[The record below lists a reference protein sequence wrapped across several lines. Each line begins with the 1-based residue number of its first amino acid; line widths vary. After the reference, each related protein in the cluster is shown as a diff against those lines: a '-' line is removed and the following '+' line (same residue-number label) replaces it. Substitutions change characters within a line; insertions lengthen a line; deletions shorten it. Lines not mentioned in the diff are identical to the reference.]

1 MHMQWLKEEFLPYL
15 LDWEESVAKRKG
27 YSKKEK
33 AMMVLSNE
41 TRLGIQITGK
51 DIANVLFEIIIMF

>member
-1 MHMQWLKEEFLPYL
+1 MNSVPLFNCMCMHMQWLKEEFLLYL
-15 LDWEESVAKRKG
+15 LEWEESVGKRKG

-41 TRLGIQITGK
+41 T
-51 DIANVLFEIIIMF
+51 

>member
-1 MHMQWLKEEFLPYL
+1 MQWLKEEFLLYL
-15 LDWEESVAKRKG
+15 LEWEESVGKRKG

-51 DIANVLFEIIIMF
+51 DMAYVLFVIIITF